1 MSQSRRIWI
10 SGILIIL
17 ILILTGAG
25 ILVLMKTGEESTAK
39 IQEPPR
45 RVAVV
50 LQELVPRPFTKMAEA
65 YANVSPLKKGTV
77 SARISGPI
85 DRISPDAEP
94 GRSVS
99 KGEVMGRIEETRYG
113 IALEKAEASLNKF
126 KALLKI
132 ERSDNEKRLALY
144 NIAKQRFELARSD
157 YDRKKVLYEG
167 KLIAK
172 QELEIAE
179 SQLELQRSELEN
191 ARSELRKRE
200 SRIQSVQADIA
211 SAEAEI
217 KRLKEDLSDT
227 FIRAP
232 FDGVIGERYVEV
244 GDQVSPNQKLFTV
257 LDVSTVKVI
266 ARIPSDEISRVKL
279 GVSVQVSTRAYPEMG
294 FIGQVAYIHPEADP
308 KNRTFSVEVHVKNRG
323 EPMLMP
329 GMFSRVQI
337 PLRKFDK
344 ALMVPRDVLLEDE
357 KGPYLYVA
365 DKSNRR
371 ARRRDVVVG
380 ELGPEEAL
388 IVSGVK
394 TGESLIVRGQELLND
409 GALIHWE
416 KEGPGPS
423 PNQIPKADN

>member
-1 MSQSRRIWI
+1 MAHSRRLWI
-10 SGILIIL
+10 SVILIIL

-25 ILVLMKTGEESTAK
+25 ILVLMKTGKESTAK
-39 IQEPPR
+39 VQEPPR

-50 LQELVPRPFTKMAEA
+50 LKELVPQPFTKTAEA
-65 YANVSPLKKGTV
+65 YATVSPLKKGTV
-77 SARISGPI
+77 SARIAGPI

-94 GRSVS
+94 GRSVT
-99 KGEVMGRIEETRYG
+99 KGEMLARIEETRYE
-113 IALEKAEASLNKF
+113 IALEKAKASLNKF

-132 ERSDNEKRLALY
+132 ERSDNEKRAALF
-144 NIAKQRFELARSD
+144 NIAKQRFELAKSD
-157 YDRKKVLYEG
+157 YGRKKVLHEG

-172 QELEIAE
+172 QALEIAE

-227 FIRAP
+227 VIRAP
-232 FDGVIGERYVEV
+232 FDGVIGERYVEL
-244 GDQVSPNQKLFTV
+244 GDQVSRNQKLFTV

-266 ARIPSDEISRVKL
+266 ARIPSHEISRVKQ
-279 GVSVQVSTRAYPEMG
+279 GVPVQVTTRAYPEMA
-294 FIGQVAYIHPEADP
+294 FMGQVAHIHPEADP
-308 KNRTFSVEVHVKNRG
+308 KNRTFSVEVHVKNRE
-323 EPMLMP
+323 EPMLQP

-337 PLRKFDK
+337 PLQKFDQ
-344 ALMVPRDVLLEDE
+344 ALMVPRDALLEDG
-357 KGPYLYVA
+357 KGPYVYVA
-365 DKSNRR
+365 DKSKRQ
-371 ARRRDVVVG
+371 ARRRDVVLG

-394 TGESLIVRGQELLND
+394 TGEALIVRGQELLND

-416 KEGPGPS
+416 KQGPDPS
-423 PNQIPKADN
+423 SNQIQQADK

>member
-1 MSQSRRIWI
+1 MGQSRRLWI
-10 SGILIIL
+10 SVGLIVL

-25 ILVLMKTGEESTAK
+25 ILVLMKTGKESTARIK
-39 IQEPPR
+39 EPPR

-50 LQELVPRPFTKMAEA
+50 IQELVPRAFTKTAEA
-65 YANVSPLKKGTV
+65 YATVSPLKKGTV
-77 SARISGPI
+77 SARIAGPI
-85 DRISPDAEP
+85 DQISPDAEP

-99 KGEVMGRIEETRYG
+99 RGEVLGRIEETRYE

-132 ERSDNEKRLALY
+132 ERSENEKRAALF
-144 NIAKQRFELARSD
+144 NIAKQRFELAKSD
-157 YDRKKVLYEG
+157 YGRKKILHEG

-172 QELEIAE
+172 QQLEIAE

-211 SAEAEI
+211 SAQAEI

-244 GDQVSPNQKLFTV
+244 GDQVSPNQRLFTV

-266 ARIPSDEISRVKL
+266 ARIPSHEISRVKP
-279 GVSVQVSTRAYPEMG
+279 GVNVQITTRAYPEMG
-294 FIGQVAYIHPEADP
+294 FMGQVVYIHPEADP
-308 KNRTFSVEVHVKNRG
+308 KNRTFSVEVHVKNRE

-337 PLRKFDK
+337 PLQKFDR
-344 ALMVPRDVLLEDE
+344 ALMVPRDALLEDG
-357 KGPYLYVA
+357 KGSYLYVA
-365 DKSNRR
+365 DMPNGQ
-371 ARRRDVVVG
+371 ARRRDVAVG

-388 IVSGVK
+388 ILSGVK
-394 TGESLIVRGQELLND
+394 IGESLIVRGQELLND
-409 GALIHWE
+409 GAFIHWE
-416 KEGPGPS
+416 KQGSDPAS
-423 PNQIPKADN
+423 NSNQRADK